1 MPDAQKERE
10 DSAKAEADITEAE
23 RRVAQQITLI
33 GLMARKGQETE
44 EATKLLWNYMEALQH
59 HRRQRQLI
67 LDEIALRRA

>member
-33 GLMARKGQETE
+33 GLMAEKGQETE
-44 EATKLLWNYMEALQH
+44 EATSCCGTTWKPSSTTAGSGNSSWM
-59 HRRQRQLI
+59 RSR
-67 LDEIALRRA
+67 